1 MPPPSLPPRPNL
13 QQLKNQAKDL
23 LKAYRAG
30 QPAALVRFRES
41 LPRLSAASDE
51 HLTRLALSLRDAQRV
66 VAVEHG
72 FANWSHMQAH
82 IQRRE
87 RVDMLEMTI
96 DHIRINPARHQR
108 VIVLKSEQASKYL
121 PIWIGPVEAES
132 IAMKLQGKE
141 LPRPMTH
148 DLMDSMIGDLGAKV
162 AQVIVSDLRED
173 TFLAKVVIQR
183 NGTTIERDSRPSDA
197 IALAVRCGAPIMVE
211 EDVLD
216 RGGVALDDA
225 ISSDLDWPP
234 LWVDN
239 QSGMYSEEVKGLLSR
254 AGAEARRLGHEAI
267 EPEDILHALAT
278 EGEGMGPGA
287 RVLADL
293 GADPQAVR
301 SRLEDES
308 QRGGAASDAQPELS
322 EASQRVL
329 RLARTESHLP
339 QLHRPLG
346 AGHLLLGMVLA
357 DDSLASRVLKEA
369 GIEIEAARARVAEA
383 SHSA

>member
-1 MPPPSLPPRPNL
+1 
-13 QQLKNQAKDL
+13 
-23 LKAYRAG
+23 
-30 QPAALVRFRES
+30 
-41 LPRLSAASDE
+41 
-51 HLTRLALSLRDAQRV
+51 
-66 VAVEHG
+66 
-72 FANWSHMQAH
+72 
-82 IQRRE
+82 
-87 RVDMLEMTI
+87 
-96 DHIRINPARHQR
+96 
-108 VIVLKSEQASKYL
+108 
-121 PIWIGPVEAES
+121 
-132 IAMKLQGKE
+132 
-141 LPRPMTH
+141 
-148 DLMDSMIGDLGAKV
+148 
-162 AQVIVSDLRED
+162 
-173 TFLAKVVIQR
+173 
-183 NGTTIERDSRPSDA
+183 
-197 IALAVRCGAPIMVE
+197 MVE

-239 QSGMYSEEVKGLLSR
+239 LGGMYSEEVKGLLSR
-254 AGAEARRLGHEAI
+254 AGAEATRLGHEAI

>member
-30 QPAALVRFRES
+30 QPAAFVRFRES

-108 VIVLKSEQASKYL
+108 VVVLKSEQASKYL
-121 PIWIGPVEAES
+121 PIWIGPVEADS

-148 DLMDSMIGDLGAKV
+148 DLLDSMIGDLGAKV

-211 EDVLD
+211 EHVLD

-239 QSGMYSEEVKGLLSR
+239 LGGMYSEEVKGLLSR
-254 AGAEARRLGHEAI
+254 AGAEAMRLGHEAI

-293 GADPQAVR
+293 GADPQAMR

-308 QRGGAASDAQPELS
+308 QRGGPASNAQPELS

-339 QLHRPLG
+339 QLHHPLG
-346 AGHLLLGMVLA
+346 AGHLLLGLVLA

-369 GIEIEAARARVAEA
+369 GIEIEAARARVGEA
-383 SHSA
+383 PHSA

>member
-66 VAVEHG
+66 VAAEHG

-108 VIVLKSEQASKYL
+108 VVVLKSEQASKYL

-254 AGAEARRLGHEAI
+254 AGAEAMRLGHEAI

-293 GADPQAVR
+293 GADPQAMR

-308 QRGGAASDAQPELS
+308 QRGGPASNAQPELS

-339 QLHRPLG
+339 QLHHPLG
-346 AGHLLLGMVLA
+346 AGHLLLGIVLA